1 MSMPTV
7 VTCRIKDYE
16 ALATR
21 LNLAQA
27 IVLQALSLEQ
37 IDQYLGS
44 MGPRLAGLRAALQT
58 DRTLRELAESP
69 LMLSMMTLAYY
80 RMPEQVACRW
90 ATARWGAR
98 CCLTCTW
105 SAWCAIAVAKNC
117 TNRRKRWAG
126 WAGWRKRCPNSTRP
140 SSFWRVAAE
149 LAAPRAAAAIC
160 GGLTQPTGG
169 AVYAHWRTG
178 GAAGAGHCRLAR
190 IAGGLGVGLLTGG
203 LLAGFRLL
211 LVWARVDW
219 FRIETVETL
228 NWRWL
233 RGLLGGGLGAVGGVV
248 LGSLLWL
255 AGRSWDLSPAWILLL
270 ALLGFVS
277 QFVAHAAEQDETKM
291 RTTPGQGFVRSA
303 QNGRLIGTITGV
315 GTAVSLTLGWLIS
328 NALNWGLSWQPF
340 LLFAV
345 GATLYLGLSAGLAY
359 GGLAAWQQ
367 RQLSQVLATS
377 QLIPEDFLS
386 FLDYAAERNLLRR
399 VGAATCL
406 CICCCWT
413 IFGKTAVPRHHKKT
427 GHGFNGWHG

>member
-1 MSMPTV
+1 M
-7 VTCRIKDYE
+7 
-16 ALATR
+16 
-21 LNLAQA
+21 
-27 IVLQALSLEQ
+27 
-37 IDQYLGS
+37 
-44 MGPRLAGLRAALQT
+44 
-58 DRTLRELAESP
+58 
-69 LMLSMMTLAYY
+69 
-80 RMPEQVACRW
+80 
-90 ATARWGAR
+90 
-98 CCLTCTW
+98 
-105 SAWCAIAVAKNC
+105 
-117 TNRRKRWAG
+117 
-126 WAGWRKRCPNSTRP
+126 
-140 SSFWRVAAE
+140 
-149 LAAPRAAAAIC
+149 
-160 GGLTQPTGG
+160 
-169 AVYAHWRTG
+169 
-178 GAAGAGHCRLAR
+178 
-190 IAGGLGVGLLTGG
+190 GLLTGG

-255 AGRSWDLSPAWILLL
+255 AGRSWGLSPAWILLL

-277 QFVAHAAEQDETKM
+277 QFVAHAAERDETKM

-340 LLFAV
+340 CFSP
-345 GATLYLGLSAGLAY
+345 SARRCTWGFPPGWRTAGWRRGSSGSSARCWLPVSSSRKIFSPFWITPPSAICY
-359 GGLAAWQQ
+359 AAW
-367 RQLSQVLATS
+367 
-377 QLIPEDFLS
+377 
-386 FLDYAAERNLLRR
+386 
-399 VGAATCL
+399 GAATCL